1 MKSKLIKIFTI
12 TSQLLLVSIFI
23 TIMLENSTFT
33 SEEVVVEN
41 ANFYKTSDK
50 VGQLFSMQSNNLK
63 LEETIALQKEEV
75 VEELIVVE
83 KPVVEQPVV
92 ETQKEENKVEEG
104 VETPVVEEP
113 KKEEVK
119 QILTT
124 VDISKYKNYEN
135 VGFNVTTE
143 NTNYELNEK
152 DFNLLVAVVSAET
165 SGHVDD
171 MLGVISVILNSCEP
185 TSTWSSNYNDGTNPI
200 VQITARGQFEVY
212 ANGRYKKYLPGGS
225 MYDKEKRILAS
236 EVVKDALNGVRNNNY
251 LGFNAWHNT
260 SYSNNYVTEGGNRFR

>member
-23 TIMLENSTFT
+23 TIMLENSAFT

-63 LEETIALQKEEV
+63 LEETSSLQKQEV
-75 VEELIVVE
+75 VEELIVI
-83 KPVVEQPVV
+83 EQPVV
-92 ETQKEENKVEEG
+92 EAPKEETKAPVV
-104 VETPVVEEP
+104 VETTVAEQP
-113 KKEEVK
+113 KEEEKK

-124 VDISKYKNYEN
+124 VDISKYNNYEN

-143 NTNYELNEK
+143 NTNYELNEN
-152 DFNLLVAVVSAET
+152 DLNLLVAVVSAET

-171 MLGVISVILNSCEP
+171 MLGVISVILNRCEP
-185 TSTWSSNYNDGTNPI
+185 TSTWSSYYNDGTNPI

-212 ANGRYKKYLPGGS
+212 SNGSYKKYLPGGS
-225 MYDKEKRILAS
+225 MYEKEKRILAY

-260 SYSNNYVTEGGNRFR
+260 SYSNNYVIEGGNRFR

>member
-33 SEEVVVEN
+33 TEEVVIEN
-41 ANFYKTSDK
+41 ANFYKTSEA
-50 VGQLFSMQSNNLK
+50 VGKLFSMQTNNLK
-63 LEETIALQKEEV
+63 LEESISLNKEEV

-83 KPVVEQPVV
+83 SP
-92 ETQKEENKVEEG
+92 KVEVPEEVI
-104 VETPVVEEP
+104 VEEIVEAPVVEEP
-113 KKEEVK
+113 KQEEVK

-124 VDISKYKNYEN
+124 VDISKYSNYEN
-135 VGFNVTTE
+135 VGFTVTTE
-143 NTNYELNEK
+143 NTNYELNEN

-171 MLGVISVILNSCEP
+171 MLGVISVILNRCEP
-185 TSTWSSNYNDGTNPI
+185 TSTWSSYYNDGTNPI

-212 ANGRYKKYLPGGS
+212 SNGSYKKYLPGGAL
-225 MYDKEKRILAS
+225 YEKEKRILAS

-251 LGFNAWHNT
+251 LGFNAWFNT
-260 SYSNNYVTEGGNRFR
+260 SYSNNYVAEGGNRFR

>member
-41 ANFYKTSDK
+41 ANFYKTSDA
-50 VGQLFSMQSNNLK
+50 VGRLFTMQNNNLK
-63 LEETIALQKEEV
+63 LEETISLQKEEV

-83 KPVVEQPVV
+83 
-92 ETQKEENKVEEG
+92 
-104 VETPVVEEP
+104 TPVVEET
-113 KKEEVK
+113 KKEEEVK

-124 VDISKYKNYEN
+124 VDISKYSNYEN

-143 NTNYELNEK
+143 NTNYELNEN

-171 MLGVISVILNSCEP
+171 MLGVISVILNRCEP
-185 TSTWSSNYNDGTNPI
+185 TSTWSSYYNNGNNPI

-212 ANGRYKKYLPGGS
+212 SNGSYKKYLPGGS
-225 MYDKEKRILAS
+225 LYEKEKRILAS
-236 EVVKDALNGVRNNNY
+236 EVVKDALNGVRNNSY
-251 LGFNAWHNT
+251 LGFNAWYNT

>member
-23 TIMLENSTFT
+23 TVMLENSTFT
-33 SEEVVVEN
+33 TEEVVIEN
-41 ANFYKTSDK
+41 ANFYKTSEA
-50 VGQLFSMQSNNLK
+50 VGKLFSMQTNNLK
-63 LEETIALQKEEV
+63 LEETISLQKEEV

-83 KPVVEQPVV
+83 PP
-92 ETQKEENKVEEG
+92 KVEVSE
-104 VETPVVEEP
+104 EIIVEEVVDVP
-113 KKEEVK
+113 VEETKQEEVK

-124 VDISKYKNYEN
+124 VDISKYSNYEN

-143 NTNYELNEK
+143 NTNYELNEN
-152 DFNLLVAVVSAET
+152 DFNLLVAVVSAES

-171 MLGVISVILNSCEP
+171 MLGVISVILNRCEP
-185 TSTWSSNYNDGTNPI
+185 TSTWSSYYNNGTNPI

-212 ANGRYKKYLPGGS
+212 SNGSYKKYLPGGAL
-225 MYDKEKRILAS
+225 YEKEKRILAS

-251 LGFNAWHNT
+251 LGFNAWFNT
-260 SYSNNYVTEGGNRFR
+260 SYSNNYVAEGGNRFR

>member
-23 TIMLENSTFT
+23 AIMLENSTFT
-33 SEEVVVEN
+33 TEEVVIEN
-41 ANFYKTSDK
+41 ANFYKTSEA
-50 VGQLFSMQSNNLK
+50 VGKLFSMQTNNLK
-63 LEETIALQKEEV
+63 LEESISLQKEEV

-83 KPVVEQPVV
+83 PPKVEVPEEVIVEEVVDALVVEQPK
-92 ETQKEENKVEEG
+92 Q
-104 VETPVVEEP
+104 
-113 KKEEVK
+113 EEVK

-124 VDISKYKNYEN
+124 VDISKYSNYEN
-135 VGFNVTTE
+135 VGFTVTTE
-143 NTNYELNEK
+143 NTNYELNEN

-171 MLGVISVILNSCEP
+171 MLGVISVILNRCEP
-185 TSTWSSNYNDGTNPI
+185 TSTWSSYYNDGTNPI

-212 ANGRYKKYLPGGS
+212 SNGSYKKYLPGGAL
-225 MYDKEKRILAS
+225 YEKEKRILAS

-251 LGFNAWHNT
+251 LGFNAWFNT
-260 SYSNNYVTEGGNRFR
+260 SYSNNYVAEGGNRFR

>member
-41 ANFYKTSDK
+41 ANFYKTSDA
-50 VGQLFSMQSNNLK
+50 VGRLFTMQNNNLK
-63 LEETIALQKEEV
+63 LEESIALQKEEV

-83 KPVVEQPVV
+83 QPVV
-92 ETQKEENKVEEG
+92 EIPKEEIKVEEV
-104 VETPVVEEP
+104 VEAPVVEEP
-113 KKEEVK
+113 KQEEVK

-124 VDISKYKNYEN
+124 VDISKYSNYEN
-135 VGFNVTTE
+135 VGFKVTTE
-143 NTNYELNEK
+143 NTNYELNEN

-171 MLGVISVILNSCEP
+171 MLGVISVILNRCEP
-185 TSTWSSNYNDGTNPI
+185 TSTWSSYYNNGTNPI

-212 ANGRYKKYLPGGS
+212 SNGSYKKYLPGGS
-225 MYDKEKRILAS
+225 MYEKEKRILAS
-236 EVVKDALNGVRNNNY
+236 EVVKDALNGVRNNSY
-251 LGFNAWHNT
+251 LGFNAWFNT

>member
-23 TIMLENSTFT
+23 AIMLENSTFT

-63 LEETIALQKEEV
+63 LEETISLQKEEV

-83 KPVVEQPVV
+83 TPVVEVP
-92 ETQKEENKVEEG
+92 KEEIKVEE
-104 VETPVVEEP
+104 VVKVPVVEEP
-113 KKEEVK
+113 KEEDVK

-124 VDISKYKNYEN
+124 VDISKYSNYEN

-143 NTNYELNEK
+143 NTNYELNEN

-171 MLGVISVILNSCEP
+171 MLGVISVILNRCEP
-185 TSTWSSNYNDGTNPI
+185 TSTWSSYYNDGTNPI

-212 ANGRYKKYLPGGS
+212 SNGSYKKYLPGGAL
-225 MYDKEKRILAS
+225 YEKEKRILAS

-251 LGFNAWHNT
+251 LGFNAWYNT

>member
-63 LEETIALQKEEV
+63 LEETISLQKEEV

-83 KPVVEQPVV
+83 
-92 ETQKEENKVEEG
+92 
-104 VETPVVEEP
+104 TPVVEVP
-113 KKEEVK
+113 KEEEVK

-124 VDISKYKNYEN
+124 VDISKYSNYEN

-143 NTNYELNEK
+143 NTNYELNEN

-171 MLGVISVILNSCEP
+171 MLGVISVILNRCEP
-185 TSTWSSNYNDGTNPI
+185 TSTWSSYYNDGTNPI

-212 ANGRYKKYLPGGS
+212 SNGSYKKYLPGGAL
-225 MYDKEKRILAS
+225 YEKEKRILAS

-251 LGFNAWHNT
+251 LGFNAWFNT